1 MYFAIT
7 SSVTLPE
14 LQQKY
19 PRAHRWRPQNCFLLC
34 GNSAIR
40 RVRRLPFQ
48 PLPQPTDRSLRRYG
62 YEKVHVV
69 SGYVPLPNRDLV
81 LPTDVADQVPYP
93 RRHFPTQRWPPIFR
107 YPYQMQMDLE
117 YGMRAMSVV
126 RHPSSLICG
135 ARAEAV
141 ASRRG
146 LEPTQTVTVTAVTS
160 PDHKTLVVTSGYNR
174 MNFSTGPNAGK
185 RNNAD
190 SN

>member
-1 MYFAIT
+1 
-7 SSVTLPE
+7 LPE

-62 YEKVHVV
+62 YQKVHVV
-69 SGYVPLPNRDLV
+69 SGYVPLHNRDLV
-81 LPTDVADQVPYP
+81 LRTDVADHVPYP
-93 RRHFPTQRWPPIFR
+93 RRHFPTQSWPPIFR
-107 YPYQMQMDLE
+107 YPDQMQMDLE

-146 LEPTQTVTVTAVTS
+146 LEPTQTVTVIVNW
-160 PDHKTLVVTSGYNR
+160 PKLLQ
-174 MNFSTGPNAGK
+174 K
-185 RNNAD
+185 
-190 SN
+190 